1 MGATAVREEGEGAP
15 QDRRAARRWL
25 RVLDL
30 CLHVLEDASERGET
44 AVSAPMAAKLS
55 LYVRGLRPGMPVT
68 EALDRV
74 FEQQQ
79 LVMLGCGASDAM
91 TVAQARD
98 LTERIKSGVGQVSL
112 LLLEAH
118 ERRAWAVLG
127 YPTWGAYVRQE
138 FGLSRTRSYELVY
151 HGQVIR
157 EIQAATGMFGIPNI
171 SPYVALQIKGHI
183 EEVTGALRAR
193 VSDASSE
200 AEAATIVAEVVKHLR
215 ARLARR
221 PGRGQPRAPEV
232 RLVDPDTGPLDA
244 HRRPFG
250 SVDRSRLLDALG
262 YLAGMPPA
270 DEVVAQLDAVD
281 EEASVLASR
290 AARWLAEFSELWAAR
305 RHEAARLLGSPAS

>member
-1 MGATAVREEGEGAP
+1 MSEVGEGAR

-25 RVLDL
+25 RVLDV

-44 AVSAPMAAKLS
+44 AVSPLLAARLGV
-55 LYVRGLRPGMPVT
+55 YVPGLRPGMPVT
-68 EALDRV
+68 EALDQV

-79 LVMLGCGASDAM
+79 LVMLGCAAPDVM

-127 YPTWGAYVRQE
+127 YPTWEIYVRQE

-157 EIQAATGMFGIPNI
+157 EIQAATGMSGIPNI
-171 SPYVALQIKGHI
+171 SPYVALQIRGHI
-183 EEVTGALRAR
+183 EEVKGALRAR
-193 VSDASSE
+193 VSSAGSE
-200 AEAATIVAEVVKHLR
+200 AEAATIVVEVVKHLR
-215 ARLARR
+215 AKFARR
-221 PGRGQPRAPEV
+221 PARDQSQASPEV
-232 RLVDPDTGPLDA
+232 RVADPDAGLLDDHGQPLD
-244 HRRPFG
+244 P
-250 SVDRSRLLDALG
+250 VDRRRLLDTLG

-270 DEVVAQLDAVD
+270 NEVVAQLDAAD
-281 EEASVLASR
+281 EETSVLASR
-290 AARWLAEFSELWAAR
+290 AARWLTEFSEMWATR